1 MNVLVFGGTRFMGT
15 HLVKELISKGHHVT
29 IATRG
34 ILPDAFGSQVT
45 RIVVDRTNPK
55 SLQDNVPDV
64 LYDVVFDDIAYCSND
79 VKYLLD
85 TVKCKRYVQV
95 STMSVYP
102 ALHNDIREEEYDP
115 KTNELIYCS
124 RNDFT
129 YDKVKQQAES
139 AIVQVYSHIP
149 SAMVRFPFVI
159 GTDDY
164 TKRLYF
170 YVDHIVNQ
178 KPMYVDNMDVK
189 MAFVR
194 SDEAGRFLAF
204 LGESDFTGPINGAS
218 EQTVSMGEIA
228 GYVRE
233 KTGKS
238 PVLSNDGDAAPYNGA
253 EDYYLNVDKARSLGY
268 SFTPLTEWIYP
279 LIDSLIEE
287 AKQ

>member
-15 HLVKELISKGHHVT
+15 HLVKELISKGHQVT

-34 ILPDAFGSQVT
+34 ILPDGFGRQVT
-45 RIVVDRTNPK
+45 RIVVDRTDGEILQRNIPK
-55 SLQDNVPDV
+55 V

-79 VKYLLD
+79 VKILLD
-85 TVKCKRYVQV
+85 TVRCKRYVQV

-102 ALHNDIREEEYDP
+102 KLHNDIREEEYDP
-115 KTNELIYCS
+115 KANELIYCS
-124 RNDFT
+124 RNDDT

-178 KPMYVDNMDVK
+178 KPMSVDNMDAK

-194 SDEAGRFLAF
+194 SDEAGKFLAF
-204 LGESDFTGPINGAS
+204 LGESDFIGPINGAS
-218 EQTVSMGEIA
+218 EQTVSLREIA
-228 GYVRE
+228 GYIKE

-238 PVLSNDGDAAPYNGA
+238 PILSEDGEKAPYNGA
-253 EDYYLNVDKARSLGY
+253 EDYSMNVEKARSLGY
-268 SFTPLTEWIYP
+268 SFTPLTEWIYG
-279 LIDSLIEE
+279 LIDSFITE
-287 AKQ
+287 AEQ

>member
-15 HLVKELISKGHHVT
+15 HLVKELISKGHKVT

-34 ILPDAFGSQVT
+34 ILPDDFGDRVT
-45 RIVVDRTNPK
+45 RIIVDRTDGE
-55 SLQDNVPDV
+55 SLKRNVPHM

-79 VKYLLD
+79 VKHLLD
-85 TVKCKRYVQV
+85 TVPCKRYVQV

-115 KTNELIYCS
+115 KSNDLIYCD

-129 YDKVKQQAES
+129 YDIVKQQAEN
-139 AIVQVYSHIP
+139 AITQAYSHIP

-178 KPMYVDNMDVK
+178 KPMYVDNMDAK

-218 EQTVSMGEIA
+218 GQTISLREIA
-228 GYVRE
+228 GYIKE
-233 KTGKS
+233 KTGKF
-238 PVLSNDGDAAPYNGA
+238 PLLSDEGEKAPYNGA
-253 EDYYLNVDKARSLGY
+253 ESYCLNVDKARSLGY
-268 SFTPLTEWIYP
+268 SFTPLTEWIYG
-279 LIDSLIEE
+279 LIDSFIAK